1 MLDAAHGETVRTVG
15 VVQRVHAARVEEQ
28 TTRVVVARAV
38 GRRRPGTALDADAA
52 QGSRLTVAEAR
63 SRRSK
68 QSLE

>member
-1 MLDAAHGETVRTVG
+1 MLDAAHGKAVRTVG
-15 VVQRVHAARVEEQ
+15 VVQRVHEVRFEDQ
-28 TTRVVVARAV
+28 TTRVETARAV

-52 QGSRLTVAEAR
+52 QGSRLTGAVAR

>member
-63 SRRSK
+63 SRR
-68 QSLE
+68 